1 MSVTTTISLFTD
13 IRKKVLLLHH
23 SICVYQ
29 IDRFNLVKD
38 AIMHLPQ
45 LGNKGS
51 FLIQKMNDKLV
62 EHKQYIAEYGQDL
75 EEIRNW
81 EWHK

>member
-1 MSVTTTISLFTD
+1 MRVQN
-13 IRKKVLLLHH
+13 
-23 SICVYQ
+23 Q

-45 LGNKGS
+45 LGNKRS
-51 FLIQKMNDKLV
+51 QFLIQKMNDKLV

-75 EEIRNW
+75 EEIRNLGVA
-81 EWHK
+81 